1 MRALLTALFF
11 CCCAGPAAADRFS
24 LTYEGY
30 ALGVIGIG
38 EVTLDA
44 EVGPESYKIDATL
57 RSSGLL
63 NWFERTNIAAS
74 ASGRL
79 HNGAVRWER
88 YDLDHHY
95 SKKRR
100 VIAMRAGADGAVSA
114 EINPTYRLWGE
125 PPASEAQRRG
135 ARDPLSSL
143 MAMAVD
149 VGQTRRCAGAYPTFD
164 GRFYYLLELSG
175 GDIEHMESGGY
186 DGNVLQ
192 CALGYIAVAG
202 YEASD
207 RGRRRIPRGEVWFAL
222 PPDSTFAPPVRI
234 TTPLSAG
241 GAVIRLAEW
250 RRPIV
255 TIAADAAS
263 PSAQQAAP

>member
-1 MRALLTALFF
+1 MRALLLALLF

-24 LTYEGY
+24 LTYKGY
-30 ALGVIGIG
+30 ALGVISIG
-38 EVTLDA
+38 EITLDA
-44 EVGPESYKIDATL
+44 DVSPESYRIDATL

-63 NWFERTNIAAS
+63 NWFEPTHIVAS
-74 ASGRL
+74 AGGRL
-79 HNGAVRWER
+79 ANGAVRWQR

-95 SKKRR
+95 SKKHR
-100 VIAMRAGADGAVSA
+100 VIALRAAEDGTVSA
-114 EINPTYRLWGE
+114 EIKPNYRLWGE
-125 PPASEAQRRG
+125 PPASEAQTRA

-175 GDIEHMESGGY
+175 GEIARMDSGGY

-192 CALGYIAVAG
+192 CTLGYIAVAG

-207 RGRRRIPRGEVWFAL
+207 RGRRRIPRGEIWFAL
-222 PPDSTFAPPVRI
+222 PPDSTFAPPVRM

-255 TIAADAAS
+255 AITADAT
-263 PSAQQAAP
+263 PTAAP